1 MDLGD
6 VQVVFF
12 RAADA
17 GLESLDDFLIALKRE
32 NQGDVDGNAIS
43 QSFANSAHGAIGRR
57 DLDHDV
63 VTANAA
69 PQLTSLRDG
78 RISVARDTPI
88 YLIRYT
94 AIFDAAYLVI
104 LLEYITGIA
113 HIVDSQ

>member
-17 GLESLDDFLIALKRE
+17 GLESLDDFLVALKRE

-43 QSFANSAHGAIGRR
+43 QSFADSAHGAIGRW

-63 VTANAA
+63 VTANAV
-69 PQLTSLRDG
+69 PQLTDRKSTRLNSSHVS
-78 RISVARDTPI
+78 ISYAVFC
-88 YLIRYT
+88 LKKKK
-94 AIFDAAYLVI
+94 
-104 LLEYITGIA
+104 
-113 HIVDSQ
+113 